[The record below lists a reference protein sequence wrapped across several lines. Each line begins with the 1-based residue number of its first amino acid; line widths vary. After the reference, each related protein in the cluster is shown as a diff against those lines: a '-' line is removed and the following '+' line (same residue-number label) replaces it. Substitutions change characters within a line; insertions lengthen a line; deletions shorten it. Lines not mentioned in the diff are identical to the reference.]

1 MYFENNYVD
10 IFNITIEIDNN
21 NKFKN
26 GLQFNEFKIPSTVR
40 KIFILTSVTY
50 IKLNTFCKCT
60 SLEEILIKSPTIEIG
75 YWSFSECKSLK
86 IHLFNINPKRDN

>member
-26 GLQFNEFKIPSTVR
+26 GLQFNEFKIP
-40 KIFILTSVTY
+40 SVTY